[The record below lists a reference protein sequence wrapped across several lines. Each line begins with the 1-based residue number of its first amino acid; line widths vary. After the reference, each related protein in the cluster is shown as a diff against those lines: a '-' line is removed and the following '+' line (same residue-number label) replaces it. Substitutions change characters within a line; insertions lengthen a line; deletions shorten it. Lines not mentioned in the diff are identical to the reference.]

1 MKKILLV
8 EDEFR
13 MRKLIK
19 DYLLKYQYE
28 VIEAEDGEEGL
39 ELFISQKPDLVV
51 ADWMMPNM
59 DGIELCNEIK
69 SMSVTPVIMLTAKSE
84 EKDELEGLKFG
95 ADDYIKKPF
104 SPKILMARIQALLRY
119 TDRFIERVEE
129 KGLYVDNEKHAIY
142 LDANKLDL
150 TPKEYE
156 LIVYMIKNQNLV
168 LSRDKILDSI
178 WGYEYDGEL
187 RTVDTNIKRL
197 RKKLDGRFIKTV
209 RGYGYKF
216 EVEK

>member
-1 MKKILLV
+1 MKKILLA

-19 DYLLKYQYE
+19 DYLQKYGYQL
-28 VIEAEDGEEGL
+28 VEAEDGEQAL
-39 ELFISQKPDLVV
+39 ELYIKEKPDLVV

-59 DGIELCNEIK
+59 DGIELCHEIK
-69 SMSVTPVIMLTAKSE
+69 QMGITPVIMLTAKSE

-95 ADDYIKKPF
+95 ADDYIRKPF
-104 SPKILMARIQALLRY
+104 SPKILMARIEALLRY
-119 TDRFIERVEE
+119 TDKFIDRIEE
-129 KGLYVDNEKHAIY
+129 KGIYVDEDKHKVY
-142 LDANKLDL
+142 LDSVEVEF

-156 LIVYMIKNQNLV
+156 MLIYMIKNQNLV
-168 LSRDKILDSI
+168 LSREKILDSI
-178 WGYEYDGEL
+178 WGYEYDGDL
-187 RTVDTNIKRL
+187 RTIDTNIKRI
-197 RKKLDGRFIKTV
+197 RKKLGGRFITTV